1 MRYLLLLAVLCLVG
15 CEPPQSF
22 EDDDMTNRNPMIAP
36 APIHGIPQVAPVIP
50 RDGLW
55 SGYNQLG
62 YQAKYGPDDRGTQT
76 ILKLDTWGPPEVWT
90 ISLFIKGSFAS
101 FNGFNIK
108 ATINFGAGGST
119 QIYKCDW
126 LNGTQISLPMN
137 AVNVVADFSD
147 VDIVTEGKSMQVGV
161 QLARGA
167 RGGTRPPILT
177 FLQGETLFKTPSADN
192 STENFELP
200 AFARRVVA
208 LPGAMT
214 AAERAIWFS
223 TTTELNLLSGN
234 AIGTINTGQISGDM
248 PSENGAIVAP
258 VSGASRLFNLANLSA
273 AQDIII
279 GSLYVE
285 LDG

>member
-15 CEPPQSF
+15 CEPPQAF
-22 EDDDMTNRNPMIAP
+22 EDDMTNRNPMIAP
-36 APIHGIPQVAPVIP
+36 PPAHGIPQVAPVIP

-90 ISLFIKGSFAS
+90 VSLFIKGSFTS

-108 ATINFGAGGST
+108 AKINFGAGGST
-119 QIYKCDW
+119 QVYECDW

-147 VDIVTEGKSMQVGV
+147 VDIVTEGKGMQVGV

-177 FLQGETLFKTPSADN
+177 FLQGETLFKLPSAAN
-192 STENFELP
+192 STDNFELP

-214 AAERAIWFS
+214 AAERAVWFS

-234 AIGTINTGQISGDM
+234 SIGTVNTGQISGDM